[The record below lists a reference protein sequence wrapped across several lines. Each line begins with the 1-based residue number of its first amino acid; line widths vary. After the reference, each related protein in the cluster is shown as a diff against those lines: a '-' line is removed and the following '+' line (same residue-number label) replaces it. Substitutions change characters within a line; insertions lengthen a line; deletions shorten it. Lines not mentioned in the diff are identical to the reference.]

1 MSGRGTP
8 RVQPQGGKPS
18 FFQDISSPAQGAWGY
33 VIENSNSQVLTD
45 SYVVYTGDGS
55 AFEFDIPYGA
65 TRVSVI
71 GLYTPAEDNGRLG
84 LQVRWFTGE
93 GLAYALLVKGN
104 STVAPSA
111 DPEVVEVETYG
122 AAVVSPIASV
132 PVTTPNRYVIPFVVP
147 PLASPTAPTELDGQI
162 SVRMRIYV
170 REAGTVVSPG
180 TFALERIVAESFG
193 EAQPFTQR

>member
-8 RVQPQGGKPS
+8 RVQPLGGKPS
-18 FFQDISSPAQGAWGY
+18 FFQEISAPAQGAWGY
-33 VIENSNSQVLTD
+33 VIENTNDKVLTS
-45 SYVVYTGDGS
+45 SYSLYTGDNGV
-55 AFEFDIPYGA
+55 FDFDLPYGS

-71 GLYTPAEDNGRLG
+71 GLYTPALDGGRLG

-104 STVAPSA
+104 STISPTE

-122 AAVVSPIASV
+122 AAVVSPPAAV
-132 PVTTPNRYVIPFVVP
+132 PVLTPNRYVIPFVVP
-147 PLASPTAPTELDGQI
+147 PLASPVATTDLDGQV

-170 REAGTVVSPG
+170 REAGGVDPG

>member
-8 RVQPQGGKPS
+8 RVQPLGGKPS
-18 FFQDISSPAQGAWGY
+18 FFQEISAPAQGAWGY
-33 VIENSNSQVLTD
+33 VIENTNDKVLTS
-45 SYVVYTGDGS
+45 SYSLYTGDNGV
-55 AFEFDIPYGA
+55 FDFGLPYGS

-71 GLYTPAEDNGRLG
+71 GLYTPALDGGRLG

-104 STVAPSA
+104 STISPTE

-122 AAVVSPIASV
+122 AAVVSPPATV
-132 PVTTPNRYVIPFVVP
+132 PVLTPNRYVIPFVVP
-147 PLASPTAPTELDGQI
+147 PLASPVATTDLDGQV

-170 REAGTVVSPG
+170 REAGGVAPG

>member
-18 FFQDISSPAQGAWGY
+18 YFENISVPAQGAWGY
-33 VIENSNSQVLTD
+33 VIENSNSKVLTD
-45 SYVVYTGDGS
+45 AYSMYTGDNGV
-55 AFEFDIPYGA
+55 FDFDLPYGC

-71 GLYTPAEDNGRLG
+71 GLYTPALDGGRMG

-104 STVAPSA
+104 STIAPSA
-111 DPEVVEVETYG
+111 DQEVIEVETYG
-122 AAVVSPIASV
+122 AAVVSPPAIV
-132 PVTTPNRYVIPFVVP
+132 PVVTPNRYVIPFVVP
-147 PLASPTAPTELDGQI
+147 PLASPVNPSEVDGQI

-170 REAGTVVSPG
+170 REASGLAPG